1 MKFEY
6 DTYTLSNGKS
16 FDANNGIL
24 GLGENITIYEGYDG
38 EVCESFSRE
47 ERQEIG
53 EFMIDKWSKWING
66 KD

>member
-47 ERQEIG
+47 EPPRDRRIYDRQVE
-53 EFMIDKWSKWING
+53 
-66 KD
+66 